1 MNMEGSEAP
10 TALIK
15 NHRLVPK
22 AIEALRSDVPSWV
35 LTSARLLYSMTR
47 SGSLGPAILT
57 SLHQDQAPTR
67 GGGTDGP
74 SNTQE
79 EQGLS
84 KVARMLIGLSMGL
97 VEGGAMGG
105 SADALVAGARLM
117 SLVLEAPTLGLRRL
131 GFEALEQRNASKML
145 VKVISAHRGRN
156 ESSEVIGS
164 VSEVLD
170 LMILA
175 SLAPSSSPSKSNSKE
190 GITSSTK
197 EADGDESAISSSVLQ
212 LLGES
217 GAARDLIQELRPQ
230 PKPESATSVLNLL
243 SRLAFTPAGSEQLI
257 SSGLLSMCAQIYF
270 SSAAEINWRLSC
282 MDTICDLA
290 QAPRYRVN
298 LSSADTGSQRKET
311 ESELKRSIMGIISS
325 KEALTHVIGAILRM
339 IEVKGTSIPPGLH
352 ISSLQALVDVAD
364 QERVSRAI
372 ADAGGIELAVDI
384 INRDLAKEGLYPN
397 EWAIQTK
404 RAAVTL
410 LAVISTH
417 RSLRPLVIE
426 TEAIESLCQ
435 VMKDNLNDG
444 VGIRQQMRVT
454 AAAALYP
461 ILGEDADKLLVRRAA
476 GALDTLVPM
485 LRSLHEAEVKV
496 ARKVLEVMMKDEAL
510 SRMFEDAAAGVDI
523 KDKRGL

>member
-1 MNMEGSEAP
+1 M
-10 TALIK
+10 
-15 NHRLVPK
+15 
-22 AIEALRSDVPSWV
+22 
-35 LTSARLLYSMTR
+35 
-47 SGSLGPAILT
+47 
-57 SLHQDQAPTR
+57 
-67 GGGTDGP
+67 
-74 SNTQE
+74 
-79 EQGLS
+79 
-84 KVARMLIGLSMGL
+84 
-97 VEGGAMGG
+97 
-105 SADALVAGARLM
+105 
-117 SLVLEAPTLGLRRL
+117 
-131 GFEALEQRNASKML
+131 
-145 VKVISAHRGRN
+145 
-156 ESSEVIGS
+156 IGS

-170 LMILA
+170 LMTLA
-175 SLAPSSSPSKSNSKE
+175 SLAPSDSPSKSNSKE
-190 GITSSTK
+190 GSGKEGSGSSTK

-298 LSSADTGSQRKET
+298 LSSADTGSPDTGSLRKEK

-325 KEALTHVIGAILRM
+325 KEAQTHVIGAILRM

-372 ADAGGIELAVDI
+372 ADAGGIALAVDI

-476 GALDTLVPM
+476 AAGALDALVPM

-510 SRMFEDAAAGVDI
+510 SRMFEDAGVDI